1 MTEVQNLKRALNNF
15 HNNHLNIR
23 VSIGPSGSSRLTQ
36 IYFCLVD
43 MWGWTFHYTVGGT
56 NKILASLKYNVLI
69 GSLADGCA
77 WYRVWWD
84 PNCSSHS
91 NHLNPACDLW
101 PNVFRCASVSKNHV
115 LRISDYYE
123 SLMSSRF
130 CHLLSDIASHCLIYS
145 ANIVHIVNFV
155 NIVNTR
161 QHWYQEISEY
171 TIKMW
176 IAQIVKICK
185 KCQMSSVQI

>member
-1 MTEVQNLKRALNNF
+1 
-15 HNNHLNIR
+15 
-23 VSIGPSGSSRLTQ
+23 
-36 IYFCLVD
+36 
-43 MWGWTFHYTVGGT
+43 
-56 NKILASLKYNVLI
+56 
-69 GSLADGCA
+69 
-77 WYRVWWD
+77 
-84 PNCSSHS
+84 
-91 NHLNPACDLW
+91 
-101 PNVFRCASVSKNHV
+101 
-115 LRISDYYE
+115 
-123 SLMSSRF
+123 MSSRF

-176 IAQIVKICK
+176 IAQIVKNCK